1 MNSGLICSQFLTA
14 TLYRSVQLLGQDH
27 GFGDHYLWNAGAR
40 QDHWLGDCDL
50 RKAGARQDHGLR
62 DHNLREAGARQ
73 DHGLG
78 DHGLRKAGAR
88 QDHGLRNHGLRKAGA
103 RQDHGLGDNNFR
115 KGRTRHDD
123 RLRKAGVY
131 VNDVNGSGG
140 RLSGGNI
147 TTVHVDDDL
156 DQMRRLSGNVNHG
169 GLQDGG
175 SNSDGG

>member
-1 MNSGLICSQFLTA
+1 MDRCIDAKDNASEAFLTA

-62 DHNLREAGARQ
+62 DHNLRE
-73 DHGLG
+73 
-78 DHGLRKAGAR
+78 
-88 QDHGLRNHGLRKAGA
+88 AGA

-169 GLQDGG
+169 GGSRALDNNSGSHGDGRGFEGLQDGG

>member
-27 GFGDHYLWNAGAR
+27 GFGDHYLWN
-40 QDHWLGDCDL
+40 
-50 RKAGARQDHGLR
+50 
-62 DHNLREAGARQ
+62 
-73 DHGLG
+73 
-78 DHGLRKAGAR
+78 AGAR

-169 GLQDGG
+169 GGSRALDNNSGSHGDGRGFEGLQDGG